1 MPYAIIESGGKQYK
15 VQKEEEVLLEKIEG
29 KPGDKVK
36 FDKVI
41 FLSNGEQKIHQ
52 KEVLSKVKVKG
63 TIVEQLKGEKIIVF
77 KYKPKK
83 GYKRMRGHRQFLTK
97 VRIDDINVP
106 QKAKE

>member
-15 VQKEEEVLLEKIEG
+15 VRKGEEVLIEKIEG

-36 FDKVI
+36 FDKII
-41 FLSNGEQKIHQ
+41 FLSHGDQKIHQ

-77 KYKPKK
+77 KYEPKK
-83 GYKRMRGHRQFLTK
+83 GYKRMRGHRQILTK
-97 VRIDDINVP
+97 VRIDDIKVP
-106 QKAKE
+106 S